1 MFDLVSTSLFG
12 TADSA
17 MASVSTPEFLM
28 CCAASIVLG
37 AACAAIY
44 MFRHN
49 YSKNFVVTLA
59 LLPLIVQ
66 MVITLVNGNLGAGI
80 AVMGVFNLVRFRS
93 IPGSAKDIGSVFL
106 AMAIGL
112 ATGMGFIGLAV
123 LFTRILKHTNL
134 TWGFAFSYPNLSQV
148 ASFFGIRGCEVLG
161 ELLGRR
167 AQIMVP
173 RHARQLVPHEQFERG
188 ISDAPFELSESSPR
202 VAQVRERYHAEP
214 PPHPSGGDFAHRL
227 RAHHAQPLEAVGRS
241 LVAHAEERV
250 AVRLGHDGLAHAL
263 PVLRAPG
270 YFPIQVSNLLVD

>member
-93 IPGSAKDIGSVFL
+93 IPGLCERHRQRVFGDGHWSSDRH
-106 AMAIGL
+106 GL
-112 ATGMGFIGLAV
+112 HRPRDAV
-123 LFTRILKHTNL
+123 HHYCGHRERRVCAHAVWQT
-134 TWGFAFSYPNLSQV
+134 
-148 ASFFGIRGCEVLG
+148 
-161 ELLGRR
+161 RR
-167 AQIMVP
+167 AGQTPVRIG
-173 RHARQLVPHEQFERG
+173 ARKVSNSTACSMTCWGVSQKAMSLLRFARRTWAAY
-188 ISDAPFELSESSPR
+188 ISSNTRFVCAS
-202 VAQVRERYHAEP
+202 
-214 PPHPSGGDFAHRL
+214 
-227 RAHHAQPLEAVGRS
+227 
-241 LVAHAEERV
+241 
-250 AVRLGHDGLAHAL
+250 
-263 PVLRAPG
+263 PVLRSA
-270 YFPIQVSNLLVD
+270 